1 MAGIDYAASGI
12 PTEMEYMRAYSRHV
26 GRGPIDP
33 SHWEFYLACSMLR
46 LAAILQ
52 GIMKH
57 ALDGTASSA
66 QALETGMRSRRRR
79 SGLAPGQGAFPERRT
94 LNDIRGKA

>member
-57 ALDGTASSA
+57 ALDGTAYSA
-66 QALETGMRSRRRR
+66 HALETGMRVRGIAEAAWRQVKAHFP
-79 SGLAPGQGAFPERRT
+79 SGAL
-94 LNDIRGKA
+94 